1 MAGTIDK
8 LIERATDNSEKGKLN
23 QLTKKKKKKK
33 KS

>member
-23 QLTKKKKKKK
+23 QLTKKK
-33 KS
+33 